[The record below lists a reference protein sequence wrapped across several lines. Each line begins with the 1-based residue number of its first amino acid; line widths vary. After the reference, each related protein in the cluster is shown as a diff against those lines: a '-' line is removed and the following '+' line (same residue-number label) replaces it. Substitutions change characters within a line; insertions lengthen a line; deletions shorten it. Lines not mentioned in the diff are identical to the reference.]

1 MRYIDVP
8 RSTSPLLR
16 PPMSTSRGLWVS
28 YMVRRNSR
36 KRCGGDLVVIDR
48 TRGLGRVETL
58 GKHAS
63 PTRALLKIDYAR
75 SADLC
80 SIGHTRI
87 ASALPKWLSADTTR
101 VCLLTVLSI
110 TARETATNRLFRE
123 VSKAVRAESERV
135 RHMHP
140 TALTSLGKERRAYRN
155 FESVINLT
163 LRV

>member
-58 GKHAS
+58 GKH
-63 PTRALLKIDYAR
+63 TRALLKIDYAR

-123 VSKAVRAESERV
+123 VSKAVRGESERV
-135 RHMHP
+135 RHKHP
-140 TALTSLGKERRAYRN
+140 TALTTLGKEHRAYRN
-155 FESVINLT
+155 FWSVINPK